1 MSRIRLII
9 WNEDEA
15 RQRAKELRAVGYHVR
30 HDLASPPELVR
41 ALRSRPPDAIVIDL
55 SRLPSQGRDMGL
67 LLRKSA
73 ALRQVPLVFV
83 GGSPEKA
90 RAVRQL
96 LPDATF
102 ATWGRIEEAL
112 RRALAHPP
120 KEPVVP
126 SSLFAPYAGKSLPL
140 KLGLKTGM
148 RVALVAAPPDLQAS
162 LRPLPERV
170 VLTGDLRREADL
182 ILWFVRTA
190 ADLHGG
196 IQKLLARS
204 GTAPIWIAWAK
215 KASGA
220 PTDLSQVIVRAAG
233 LEAGLVDYKIC
244 SVDATWS
251 ALLFKKR

>member
-1 MSRIRLII
+1 
-9 WNEDEA
+9 
-15 RQRAKELRAVGYHVR
+15 
-30 HDLASPPELVR
+30 
-41 ALRSRPPDAIVIDL
+41 
-55 SRLPSQGRDMGL
+55 MGL
-67 LLRKSA
+67 LLRKTAS
-73 ALRQVPLVFV
+73 LRRVPLVFV

-90 RAVRQL
+90 QVVRHL

-102 ATWGRIEEAL
+102 TTWRGIKGAL

-120 KEPVVP
+120 KNPVVP
-126 SSLFAPYAGKSLPL
+126 ASVFAPYAGKPLPD
-140 KLGLKTGM
+140 KLGFKAGM
-148 RVALVAAPPDLQAS
+148 RVALVVAPPDFQAS

-170 VLTGDLRREADL
+170 VLAGDLRREADL

-190 ADLHGG
+190 GDLHNG

-204 GTAPIWIAWAK
+204 GSAPIWIAWPK

-220 PTDLSQVIVRAAG
+220 PTDLSQVVVRAAG

-244 SVDATWS
+244 SVDPMWS

>member
-1 MSRIRLII
+1 
-9 WNEDEA
+9 
-15 RQRAKELRAVGYHVR
+15 
-30 HDLASPPELVR
+30 
-41 ALRSRPPDAIVIDL
+41 
-55 SRLPSQGRDMGL
+55 
-67 LLRKSA
+67 
-73 ALRQVPLVFV
+73 
-83 GGSPEKA
+83 
-90 RAVRQL
+90 
-96 LPDATF
+96 
-102 ATWGRIEEAL
+102 
-112 RRALAHPP
+112 
-120 KEPVVP
+120 
-126 SSLFAPYAGKSLPL
+126 
-140 KLGLKTGM
+140 
-148 RVALVAAPPDLQAS
+148 
-162 LRPLPERV
+162 V